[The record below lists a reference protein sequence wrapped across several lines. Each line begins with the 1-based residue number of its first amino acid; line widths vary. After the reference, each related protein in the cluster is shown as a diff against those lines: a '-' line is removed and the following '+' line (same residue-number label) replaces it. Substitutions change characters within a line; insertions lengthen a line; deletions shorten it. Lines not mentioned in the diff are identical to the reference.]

1 MSGAMEGLAH
11 KISAAGDLRM
21 VVRAMKAL
29 AASNIGQYE
38 RAVAALQA
46 YYRTVELAVRAASP
60 PLAAGPPPER
70 PAREAGVGAV
80 IFGSDQG
87 LVGRFNE
94 VLMDFAA
101 RSLGERL
108 DPSARLWAVGD
119 RMRALAKR
127 AGPRVRALALP
138 NSVDSIAPLVG
149 QVLIELAAAQED
161 GAVSEVYVFHNSP
174 RGAARYEPVVS
185 RLLPLDAKWQR
196 EMTAL
201 HWPTPRIPQ
210 VIESSEE
217 AFQAFVREYLFV
229 LLFQACAESLGSENA
244 SRLAAMQRAE
254 KNIETLLEHMKRDF
268 HRIRQESIDEDLF
281 EVIAGYDSLARD
293 TAYQRIQPT
302 VLRR

>member
-29 AASNIGQYE
+29 AASSIGQYE

-60 PLAAGPPPER
+60 PARAPPPKSS
-70 PAREAGVGAV
+70 ARRAGVGAL

-94 VLMDFAA
+94 VLMDFTA
-101 RSLGERL
+101 RTLGDRL
-108 DPSARLWAVGD
+108 DASARVWAVGD

-127 AGPRVRALALP
+127 AGPDVRALALP

-149 QVLIELAAAQED
+149 QVLIELATAQEE
-161 GAVSEVYVFHNSP
+161 GAVTDIYVFHNSP
-174 RGAARYEPVVS
+174 RRAARYEPVVR
-185 RLLPLDAKWQR
+185 RLLPLDAEWQR

-201 HWPTPRIPQ
+201 RWPTPRVPQ
-210 VIESSEE
+210 VIDSSE
-217 AFQAFVREYLFV
+217 AALKALIREYLFV
-229 LLFQACAESLGSENA
+229 LLFQACAESLGSENV

-268 HRIRQESIDEDLF
+268 HRIRQESIDENLF
-281 EVIAGYDSLARD
+281 EVIAGYDALAR
-293 TAYQRIQPT
+293 AEVRGAA
-302 VLRR
+302 LE